1 MLGISK
7 RPLLRIFWF
16 LIALVAFL
24 WLWHSGKRL
33 LVERGLRELT
43 SRLRG
48 RILTVTPSATV
59 VVQKLQALSRLETAR
74 FVSQHLVEVKSES
87 TWLPSFLASERLL
100 LVAQVEVVSGIDMSE
115 ISSSDIQ
122 VSGDKVTIILPEP
135 KIFSVKIDES
145 GTRVFLRER
154 GWLVFNPD
162 KDLERQARM
171 QAINEAKQAALRE
184 GLISFARQGAEENL
198 RGFLRALGFKE
209 IEIRWRSQQREVTKR
224 GEFGNG

>member
-7 RPLLRIFWF
+7 KSLLRISA
-16 LIALVAFL
+16 LLTALVAFL
-24 WLWHSGKRL
+24 WLWHFGKSL
-33 LVERGLRELT
+33 LIEHGLRELT
-43 SRLRG
+43 SRLKS

-87 TWLPSFLASERLL
+87 TWLPSFLAGEKLL

-115 ISSSDIQ
+115 ISPSDIQ
-122 VSGDKVTIILPEP
+122 VSGVKVTIILPEP

-154 GWLVFNPD
+154 GWLVFNLD

-184 GLISFARQGAEENL
+184 DLISFARQRAEENL
-198 RGFLRALGFKE
+198 SGFLRVLGFKE
-209 IEIRWRSQQREVTKR
+209 IEILWRSQQREITKR